1 MKLRTC
7 IGSGMA
13 ACAGLASGAALAG
26 VSVGVNLGVPVAP
39 VYAAPPP
46 VYAPPVY
53 MEQQPAPPPPP
64 VVYQPARVVIAPAPA
79 FVVGW
84 HGDRYWDGYRYW
96 DRRDWYAHHGGGYGP
111 RHW

>member
-13 ACAGLASGAALAG
+13 ACAGRASGAALAG

-46 VYAPPVY
+46 
-53 MEQQPAPPPPP
+53 PPP
-64 VVYQPARVVIAPAPA
+64 VVYQPARLVIAPAPA

-84 HGDRYWDGYRYW
+84 HGDRYRDGYRYW